1 MIIVVVLAFHVVITF
16 WYPSKHKNQNYYLVK
31 DLINCWFL
39 FFCIPLAIVWK
50 NEKMFH
56 YVRNSIKNSDI
67 VNFVRTLFYLMADL
81 DNGLRP
87 RTNKIFSIEL
97 EP

>member
-1 MIIVVVLAFHVVITF
+1 MITTTVLVFHVVITF

-50 NEKMFH
+50 NEKILH
-56 YVRNSIKNSDI
+56 YVRNSIKNSD
-67 VNFVRTLFYLMADL
+67 VFVFVQTLFFILVDHET
-81 DNGLRP
+81 DFRP
-87 RTNKIFSIEL
+87 RGNKIFSIQL